1 MKEKGFTLIEL
12 LVVIAIIAILAAM
25 LLPALDQARKRAQ
38 IATCMSNLKQ
48 IYVALS
54 MYRNDYDKYFPTA
67 YEPRANSCSAS
78 LTLLTGQYVYY
89 NSPTKEGPD
98 YLKNYSLFICP
109 ASSRTQSP
117 TGVADWMNC
126 SYAYAR
132 NFAEKN
138 EREPKKYAIMAD
150 LKGDWQYYDTGKQAN
165 ILCGYLI
172 RNQSYMPNHSFD
184 GVNILFLDG
193 HTEFRGNTGTKKDQ
207 WGNRMSVL
215 NLADISNIATGNTD
229 PYALFY
235 PLGF

>member
-1 MKEKGFTLIEL
+1 MKKIGFTLIEL

-38 IATCMSNLKQ
+38 IATCASNLKQ
-48 IYVALS
+48 IYIALC
-54 MYRNDYDKYFPTA
+54 MYKQDYDKYFPTA
-67 YEPRANSCSAS
+67 YEPRANSSSAS
-78 LTLLTGQYVYY
+78 LALLTGQYVYY
-89 NSPTKEGPD
+89 NSPPKEGPD
-98 YLKNYSLFICP
+98 YIKNYGLFICP

-117 TGVADWMNC
+117 TGITDWLNC

-132 NFAEKN
+132 NFSEKN
-138 EREPKKYAIMAD
+138 EREPKKYALMGD
-150 LKGDWQYYDTGKQAN
+150 LKGDWQYYDTQKQAN

-172 RNQSYMPNHSFD
+172 RNNNFRPNHSFD

-193 HTEFRGNTGTKKDQ
+193 HVEFRGSTGTKKDQ

-215 NLADISNIATGNTD
+215 NLSDISNIATGNTD